1 MITTNLW
8 RRLRQLTPE
17 APLLIGEVVAADTYG
32 ATLQLP
38 TGALVQVRG
47 AGTVGQKVFFRAG
60 VIEGVA
66 PDLPVI
72 DIEI

>member
-8 RRLRQLTPE
+8 RRLRQLTPGD
-17 APLLIGEVVAADTYG
+17 PLLIGEVVAADTYG

-38 TGALVQVRG
+38 TGDLVQVRG
-47 AGTVGQKVFFRAG
+47 VGTVGQKVFFRAG
-60 VIEGVA
+60 VIEGLA